1 MKGNDR
7 RRLGRRLTSAVY
19 LAAVTVAVALLCGC
33 TSTKYVPVE
42 TVKTE
47 YVDRESARADSVTL
61 RDSVFV
67 RSAGD
72 TLWVEKWRWR
82 DRVSRVSDTV
92 TVVKTDSVQVPY
104 PVEKPLTR
112 WQQAKMDFGG
122 IGFGAVGALLLWVG
136 VSAVRKLW
144 LGRK

>member
-1 MKGNDR
+1 MKGNDK
-7 RRLGRRLTSAVY
+7 RRLGRQLTSAVY

-47 YVDRESARADSVTL
+47 YVDRESARVDSVTL

-67 RSAGD
+67 RSGGD
-72 TLWVEKWRWR
+72 TIWVEKWRWR
-82 DRVSRVSDTV
+82 DRVSRASDTV

-122 IGFGAVGALLLWVG
+122 IGFGAVGALLLLVG
-136 VSAVRKLW
+136 AGAVRKLW